1 MAAYPNLDLNL
12 IKLFASLYETG
23 SVTLTAEALN
33 LSQSACSHAL
43 QRLRERLGDE
53 LFVRIDQRMHPTIH
67 ARHLAERVLP
77 GLQLLTQ
84 GLASAQPF
92 DPTQP
97 QLFRIAATD
106 YTGWCL
112 RPLMRYLNRT
122 YPAIQIELLHLESRL
137 PETAL
142 EQGEIDLVC
151 GFDHATKIPEG
162 LAHHLWR
169 QDHYVSVRCRQHPI
183 PARGLDLSAFLRYP
197 HILVTPWNEPRGI
210 VDITLAKHKKKRH
223 IGLKMT
229 SVLAAPDFLP
239 GTDYLLTLPAHYA
252 QHLTQPVHIE
262 PLPLAVPDYQL
273 TLYWHKTRQHDPKI
287 EWLIDMLK
295 ALGSPGEGKAQQD

>member
-23 SVTLTAEALN
+23 SVTQTAEALN

-112 RPLMRYLNRT
+112 RPLMRDLNRT
-122 YPAIQIELLHLESRL
+122 YPAIQIEFLHLESRI

-142 EQGEIDLVC
+142 ERGDIDLVC
-151 GFDHATKIPEG
+151 GFDHGLKVPES
-162 LAHHLWR
+162 LVSHLWR
-169 QDHYVSVRCRQHPI
+169 KDHYVSVRCRQHPI
-183 PARGLDLSAFLRYP
+183 PTQGLSLSEFLRYP

-223 IGLKMT
+223 IGLKTT

-239 GTDYLLTLPAHYA
+239 GTDYLLALPAYYA
-252 QHLTQPVHIE
+252 QRLTLPVHIE

-287 EWLIDMLK
+287 EWLIQTFK
-295 ALGSPGEGKAQQD
+295 ALAHIDEGESK